1 MLCYSVRR
9 DNRDVPERNSVLLVN
24 RIRSLSPGSAS
35 AVKGSTRR
43 SRLGPLPP
51 RRRFLSII
59 SSGVVPRAGGVVT
72 SRANGAGDMV
82 SGQMSKKTPNVSP
95 LERQRNRKNET
106 KRTTFSALAYFLETI
121 SKISSSQALLMYR
134 SDENIASN
142 CPEVQRSD
150 VEAFSSG
157 RAFSFTSRTASRNS
171 FSYTTSSLGS
181 RDALSFE
188 IILVTL
194 PVTLQDC

>member
-1 MLCYSVRR
+1 MTTISCSRHSRLCTLRPAHCIKLASRYAGREKKLLWTMKVITMLCYSVRR

-72 SRANGAGDMV
+72 SRANAAGDMV

-95 LERQRNRKNET
+95 
-106 KRTTFSALAYFLETI
+106 
-121 SKISSSQALLMYR
+121 
-134 SDENIASN
+134 
-142 CPEVQRSD
+142 PE
-150 VEAFSSG
+150 
-157 RAFSFTSRTASRNS
+157 
-171 FSYTTSSLGS
+171 
-181 RDALSFE
+181 
-188 IILVTL
+188 
-194 PVTLQDC
+194 